1 MGLRSL
7 GWPRSFARGEH
18 EMRLLGG
25 SALVAAVVISACGGG
40 GGAPATATA
49 TAAAPLPDVKIGLA
63 TSKTGAANFYNPQ
76 QTNGAQL
83 AVDQLNATGGINGK
97 QKIQLVVEDDGSV
110 RDQGI
115 TVFRKL
121 IEQDRVSALL
131 GPTLSAVAAGAH
143 PVAQAAGVPTIAISN
158 TGLGIVGKC
167 DYGPC
172 DWIFRASLGEQTAV
186 PETVK
191 AATQKLGLKKVV
203 IIYGDGKFELDD
215 VQIFKDAF
223 KANGVTV
230 AKEIPYRA
238 SDVDFAPFVTAAKA
252 ENPDAIVASSLAGP
266 AGKILDE
273 VAKQMPGKRVIGG
286 NGLNSSALLANANA
300 PLMIVGTAWSKA
312 STEKANTDFI
322 AAYKQKYASDPDQ
335 FAAQSYTAMLV
346 LIEAMKKSSNPT
358 ERAQVKK
365 ALEGVSLATP
375 LGQFSFTPDHDVK
388 QPTFVMTVKDKQFVP
403 FQ

>member
-1 MGLRSL
+1 VR
-7 GWPRSFARGEH
+7 AQ
-18 EMRLLGG
+18 LLKT
-25 SALVAAVVISACGGG
+25 ALLAGAVVISACGGG
-40 GGAPATATA
+40 GGTTATGSPA
-49 TAAAPLPDVKIGLA
+49 AGTAAATASAAPLADIKVGLA
-63 TSKTGAANFYNPQ
+63 TSKSGAANFYNPQ

-83 AVDQLNATGGINGK
+83 AVDQLNASGGINGK
-97 QKIQLVVEDDGSV
+97 QKIQLIVEDDGSA

-115 TVFRKL
+115 TAFKKF
-121 IEQDRVSALL
+121 IEQEKVTAIL

-143 PVAQAAGVPTIAISN
+143 PVAQAAGTPTIAISN

-167 DYGPC
+167 DYGAC
-172 DWIFRASLGEQTAV
+172 DWIFRASLGEQSAV

-215 VQIFKDAF
+215 LQIFKDAF

-252 ENPDAIVASSLAGP
+252 EGPDAIVASSLAGP

-286 NGLNSSALLANANA
+286 NGLNSAALLPNANA
-300 PLMIVGTAWSKA
+300 SLIIVGTAWSKA
-312 STEKANTDFI
+312 STDKANQDFI
-322 AAYKQKYASDPDQ
+322 AAYKQKYNVDPDQ

-346 LIEAMKKSSNPT
+346 LIDALKKANPNT
-358 ERAQVKK
+358 DKAAVKK
-365 ALEGVSLATP
+365 ALEGVSIATP

-388 QPTFVMTVKDKQFVP
+388 QPTFVMTAKDGQFVP

>member
-1 MGLRSL
+1 MKLRLFTTL
-7 GWPRSFARGEH
+7 G
-18 EMRLLGG
+18 MT
-25 SALVAAVVISACGGG
+25 AAVVLAACGGTG
-40 GGAPATATA
+40 G
-49 TAAAPLPDVKIGLA
+49 TAATSPTASASLAALPDVKVGLA

-83 AVDQLNATGGINGK
+83 AVDQFNATGGFQGGR
-97 QKIQLVVEDDGSV
+97 QKIQLIVEDDGSTK
-110 RDQGI
+110 DQGI
-115 TVFRKL
+115 TVFKKFV
-121 IEQDRVSALL
+121 EQDKVAAIL

-143 PVAQAAGVPTIAISN
+143 PVAQASGTPVIAISN

-172 DWIFRASLGEQTAV
+172 DWIFRASLGEQSAV

-191 AATQKLGLKKVV
+191 AATTKLGIKKVV

-215 VQIFKDAF
+215 LGIFRDAF

-238 SDVDFAPFVTAAKA
+238 TDVDFAPFVTAAKA
-252 ENPDAIVASSLAGP
+252 ESPDAIVADSLAGP

-286 NGLNSSALLANANA
+286 NGLNSSALLSNANA
-300 PLMIVGTAWSKA
+300 ALMVVGTAWSKA
-312 STEKANTDFI
+312 STDKTNTDFI
-322 AAYKQKYASDPDQ
+322 AAYKQKFGNDPDQ

-346 LIEAMKKSSNPT
+346 LIDAMKRTSRMTDKG
-358 ERAQVKK
+358 QVKQQ
-365 ALEGVSLATP
+365 LEAVKELATP
-375 LGQFSFTPDHDVK
+375 LGAFSFTSDHDVK
-388 QPTFVMTVKDKQFVP
+388 QPTFVMTVKDGAFTP

>member
-1 MGLRSL
+1 MKLRC
-7 GWPRSFARGEH
+7 
-18 EMRLLGG
+18 
-25 SALVAAVVISACGGG
+25 LVAAVAALSVVISACGGTG
-40 GGAPATATA
+40 DTTATG
-49 TAAAPLPDVKIGLA
+49 TASLGPLPDLKIGLA

-83 AVDQLNATGGINGK
+83 AVDQFNATGGFLNGR
-97 QKIQLVVEDDGSV
+97 QKIQFIVEDDGSTK
-110 RDQGI
+110 DQGI
-115 TVFRKL
+115 TVFKKF
-121 IEQDRVSALL
+121 IEQDKVAAIL

-143 PVAQAAGVPTIAISN
+143 PVAQAAGTPVIAISN
-158 TGLGIVGKC
+158 TGIGIVGKC

-172 DWIFRASLGEQTAV
+172 DWIFRASLGEQSAV

-191 AATQKLGLKKVV
+191 AATSKLGIKKVV

-215 VQIFKDAF
+215 LGIFRDAF

-238 SDVDFAPFVTAAKA
+238 TDVDFAPFVTAAKA

-273 VAKQMPGKRVIGG
+273 IAKQMPGKRVIGG
-286 NGLNSSALLANANA
+286 NGLNSSALLANQNA
-300 PLMIVGTAWSKA
+300 GLIIVGTAWSKA
-312 STEKANTDFI
+312 STDKANQDFI
-322 AAYKQKYASDPDQ
+322 AAYKAKYNADPDQ

-346 LIEAMKKSSNPT
+346 LIEAMKKTTRMSDK
-358 ERAQVKK
+358 EQVKK
-365 ALEGVSLATP
+365 ALEGVSLSATP
-375 LGQFSFTPDHDVK
+375 LGSFSFTSDHDVK
-388 QPTFVMTVKDKQFVP
+388 QPTFVMTVKDKQFTP

>member
-1 MGLRSL
+1 MNARF
-7 GWPRSFARGEH
+7 FAVAS
-18 EMRLLGG
+18 MT
-25 SALVAAVVISACGGG
+25 AAVMVAACGGTP
-40 GGAPATATA
+40 APSAQTSASTGPKA
-49 TAAAPLPDVKIGLA
+49 DIKVGLA
-63 TSKTGAANFYNPQ
+63 ISLTGAANIYGPSQ
-76 QTNGAQL
+76 QNGAKL
-83 AVDQLNATGGINGK
+83 AMEQINAAGGINGA
-97 QKIQLVVEDDGSV
+97 KIALVVEDDGSA

-121 IEQDRVSALL
+121 INEDKVAAIL
-131 GPTLSAVAAGAH
+131 GPTLSGVAAGAH
-143 PVAQAAGVPTIAISN
+143 PVAQQAGVPVIAISN

-172 DWIFRASLGEQTAV
+172 DWIFRASLGEQSAV

-191 AATQKLGLKKVV
+191 AATSKLGLKKVV

-215 VQIFKDAF
+215 LAIFRDAF

-230 AKEIPYRA
+230 AKEIAYRA
-238 SDVDFAPFVTAAKA
+238 TDVDFAPFVTAAKA

-273 VAKQMPGKRVIGG
+273 IAKQMPGKRVIGG
-286 NGLNSSALLANANA
+286 NGLNSSALLPNANA
-300 PLMIVGTAWSKA
+300 GLIIVGTAWSKA
-312 STEKANTDFI
+312 STDKANQDFI
-322 AAYKQKYASDPDQ
+322 AAYKAKYNADPDQ

-346 LIEAMKKSSNPT
+346 LIEAMKKTTRMSDK
-358 ERAQVKK
+358 EQVKK
-365 ALEGVSLATP
+365 ALEGVSLSATP
-375 LGQFSFTPDHDVK
+375 LGAFSFTPDHDVK

>member
-1 MGLRSL
+1 MNARF
-7 GWPRSFARGEH
+7 FAVAS
-18 EMRLLGG
+18 MT
-25 SALVAAVVISACGGG
+25 AAVMVAACGGTP
-40 GGAPATATA
+40 APSAQTSASTGPKA
-49 TAAAPLPDVKIGLA
+49 DIKVGLA
-63 TSKTGAANFYNPQ
+63 ISLTGAANIYGPSQ
-76 QTNGAQL
+76 QNGAKL
-83 AVDQLNATGGINGK
+83 AMEQINAAGGINGA
-97 QKIQLVVEDDGSV
+97 KIALVVEDDGSA

-121 IEQDRVSALL
+121 INEDKVAAIL
-131 GPTLSAVAAGAH
+131 GPTLSGVAAGAH
-143 PVAQAAGVPTIAISN
+143 PVAQQAGVPVIAISN

-191 AATQKLGLKKVV
+191 AATSKLGLKKVV

-215 VQIFKDAF
+215 LTIFKDAF

-286 NGLNSSALLANANA
+286 NGLNSSALLSNANA
-300 PLMIVGTAWSKA
+300 ALMVVGTAWSKA
-312 STEKANTDFI
+312 STDKTNTDFI
-322 AAYKQKYASDPDQ
+322 AAYKQKFGNDPDQ

-346 LIEAMKKSSNPT
+346 LLDAMKRT
-358 ERAQVKK
+358 TRMTDREQVKK
-365 ALEGVSLATP
+365 ALEGVSNLATP
-375 LGQFSFTPDHDVK
+375 LGAFSFTPEHDVK
-388 QPTFVMTVKDKQFVP
+388 QPTFVMTVKDGQFVP

>member
-1 MGLRSL
+1 
-7 GWPRSFARGEH
+7 
-18 EMRLLGG
+18 MRKLW
-25 SALVAAVVISACGGG
+25 SAAALIGAVVTSACGGG
-40 GGAPATATA
+40 GVTTATA
-49 TAAAPLPDVKIGLA
+49 SPAAVTAAATTAATAAPLPDIKVGLA
-63 TSKTGAANFYNPQ
+63 TSKSGAANFYNPQ
-76 QTNGAQL
+76 QSNGALL
-83 AVDQLNATGGINGK
+83 AVDQLNASGGINGK
-97 QKIQLVVEDDGSV
+97 QKIQLLVEDDGSA

-115 TVFRKL
+115 TAFKKF
-121 IEQDRVSALL
+121 IEQEKVTAIL

-143 PVAQAAGVPTIAISN
+143 PVAQAAGTPTIAISN

-172 DWIFRASLGEQTAV
+172 DWIFRASLGEQSAV

-215 VQIFKDAF
+215 LQIFRDAF

-286 NGLNSSALLANANA
+286 NGLNSAALLANANA
-300 PLMIVGTAWSKA
+300 SLIIVGTAWSKA
-312 STEKANTDFI
+312 STDKTNTDFI
-322 AAYKQKYASDPDQ
+322 AAFKQKYSADPDQ
-335 FAAQSYTAMLV
+335 FAAQSYTAMLA
-346 LIEAMKKSSNPT
+346 LIDALKKANPST
-358 ERAQVKK
+358 DKAAVKK
-365 ALEGVSLATP
+365 ALESVSIATP
-375 LGQFSFTPDHDVK
+375 LGQFSFTADHDVK
-388 QPTFVMTVKDKQFVP
+388 QPTFVMTVKDRQFTP

>member
-1 MGLRSL
+1 MKGHLF
-7 GWPRSFARGEH
+7 GV
-18 EMRLLGG
+18 
-25 SALVAAVVISACGGG
+25 ALMTGAIVITACGG
-40 GGAPATATA
+40 
-49 TAAAPLPDVKIGLA
+49 TAAPSPSPAATVAATTAPTAGGPLPDVKIGLA
-63 TSKTGAANFYNPQ
+63 TSKSGAANFYNPQ

-83 AVDQLNATGGINGK
+83 AVDQFNATGGFQGGR
-97 QKIQLVVEDDGSV
+97 QKIQLIVEDDGSA

-115 TVFRKL
+115 TAFKKF
-121 IEQDRVSALL
+121 IEQDKVAAIL

-143 PVAQAAGVPTIAISN
+143 PVAQAASTPVIAISN

-172 DWIFRASLGEQTAV
+172 DWIFRASLGEQSAV

-191 AATQKLGLKKVV
+191 AATSKLGLKKVV

-215 VQIFKDAF
+215 LQIFKDAF

-238 SDVDFAPFVTAAKA
+238 TDVDFAPFVTAAKA
-252 ENPDAIVASSLAGP
+252 ENPDAIVADSLAGP

-286 NGLNSSALLANANA
+286 NGLNSAALLPNGNA

-312 STEKANTDFI
+312 STDKANTDFI
-322 AAYKQKYASDPDQ
+322 AAYKAKYNADPDQ

-346 LIEAMKKSSNPT
+346 LIDAMKKT
-358 ERAQVKK
+358 TRMTDRDQVKK
-365 ALEGVSLATP
+365 ALESVSIATP

-388 QPTFVMTVKDKQFVP
+388 QPTFVMTVKDGQFTP

>member
-1 MGLRSL
+1 
-7 GWPRSFARGEH
+7 
-18 EMRLLGG
+18 MRRLAAIGIGGVLLLA
-25 SALVAAVVISACGGG
+25 SCGGT
-40 GGAPATATA
+40 AAPSANPATATV
-49 TAAAPLPDVKIGLA
+49 AAPKPDIKIGLA
-63 TSKTGAANFYNPQ
+63 TAKSGAANFYNPQ
-76 QTNGAQL
+76 QSNGALL
-83 AVDQLNATGGINGK
+83 AVEQINAAGGIAGAK
-97 QKIQLVVEDDGSV
+97 LQLIVEDDGSV

-115 TVFRKL
+115 TAFKKF
-121 IEQDRVSALL
+121 IEQDKVAAIL

-143 PVAQAAGVPTIAISN
+143 PVAQAAGIPVIAISN

-172 DWIFRASLGEQTAV
+172 DWIFRASLGEQSAV

-215 VQIFKDAF
+215 LTIFKDAF

-230 AKEIPYRA
+230 TKEIAYTA
-238 SDVDFAPFVTAAKA
+238 KDVDFAPFVTQAKG

-286 NGLNSSALLANANA
+286 NGLNSAALLSNANA
-300 PLMIVGTAWSKA
+300 GLMVVGTAWSKA
-312 STEKANTDFI
+312 STDKTNTDFV
-322 AAYKQKYASDPDQ
+322 AAYKTRFGVDPDQ
-335 FAAQSYTAMLV
+335 FAAQSYTAMTV
-346 LIEAMKKSSNPT
+346 LADALKRSGSAT
-358 ERAQVKK
+358 DHAAVKK
-365 ALEGVSLATP
+365 ALEGVSSLATP
-375 LGQFSFTPDHDVK
+375 LGAFSFTADHDVK
-388 QPTFVMTVKDKQFVP
+388 QPTFVMTVKDGQFTP

>member
-1 MGLRSL
+1 MNSHLLRTGALAASL
-7 GWPRSFARGEH
+7 
-18 EMRLLGG
+18 
-25 SALVAAVVISACGGG
+25 VIAACGGTT
-40 GGAPATATA
+40 GGAPASPSAPVSATVG
-49 TAAAPLPDVKIGLA
+49 APLPDVKVGLA
-63 TSKTGAANFYNPQ
+63 TSKSGAANFYNPQ

-83 AVDQLNATGGINGK
+83 AVDQLNATGGFQGGR
-97 QKIQLVVEDDGSV
+97 QKMQLIVEDDGSV

-115 TVFRKL
+115 TAFKKF
-121 IEQDRVSALL
+121 IEQDKVAAIL

-143 PVAQAAGVPTIAISN
+143 PVAQAAGVPVIAISN

-172 DWIFRASLGEQTAV
+172 DWIFRASLGEQSAV

-215 VQIFKDAF
+215 LTIFKDAF

-230 AKEIPYRA
+230 AKEIAYTA
-238 SDVDFAPFVTAAKA
+238 KDVDFAPFVTQAKG
-252 ENPDAIVASSLAGP
+252 ENPDAIVASSLAGA

-286 NGLNSSALLANANA
+286 NGLNSASLLPNANA
-300 PLMIVGTAWSKA
+300 GLMIVGTAWSKA
-312 STEKANTDFI
+312 SSDKANTDFV
-322 AAYKQKYASDPDQ
+322 AAYKAKYNVDPDQ
-335 FAAQSYTAMLV
+335 FAAQSYTAMIV
-346 LIEAMKKSSNPT
+346 LADALKRSGNPT
-358 ERAQVKK
+358 DKAAVKK
-365 ALEGVSLATP
+365 ALEGVSSLATP
-375 LGQFSFTPDHDVK
+375 LGAFSFTADHDVK
-388 QPTFVMTVKDKQFVP
+388 QPTFVMTVKDGQFTP

>member
-1 MGLRSL
+1 
-7 GWPRSFARGEH
+7 
-18 EMRLLGG
+18 MRR
-25 SALVAAVVISACGGG
+25 LVAVGIGGVLLLASCGGT
-40 GGAPATATA
+40 AAPSANPATATV
-49 TAAAPLPDVKIGLA
+49 AAPKPDIKIGLA
-63 TSKTGAANFYNPQ
+63 TAKSGAANFYNPQ
-76 QTNGAQL
+76 QSNGALL
-83 AVDQLNATGGINGK
+83 AVEQINAAGGIAGAK
-97 QKIQLVVEDDGSV
+97 LQLIIEDDGSA

-115 TVFRKL
+115 TAFRKF
-121 IEQDRVSALL
+121 IEQDKVAAIL

-143 PVAQAAGVPTIAISN
+143 PVAQAASVPVIAISN
-158 TGLGIVGKC
+158 TGIGIVGKC

-172 DWIFRASLGEQTAV
+172 DWIFRASLGEQSAV

-203 IIYGDGKFELDD
+203 IINGDGKFELDD
-215 VQIFKDAF
+215 LGIFKDAF

-230 AKEIPYRA
+230 TKEIPYRA

-273 VAKQMPGKRVIGG
+273 VAKQLPAKRVIGG

-300 PLMIVGTAWSKA
+300 GLMIVGTAWSRA
-312 STEKANTDFI
+312 STDKANQDFI
-322 AAYKQKYASDPDQ
+322 AAYKAKYNADPDQ

-346 LIEAMKKSSNPT
+346 LADALKRSGNPT
-358 ERAQVKK
+358 DKAAVKK
-365 ALEGVSLATP
+365 ALEATKDLPTP
-375 LGQFSFTPDHDVK
+375 LGAFSFTADHDVK
-388 QPTFVMTVKDKQFVP
+388 QPTFVMTAKDGQFTP

>member
-1 MGLRSL
+1 MKLRLFTTL
-7 GWPRSFARGEH
+7 G
-18 EMRLLGG
+18 MT
-25 SALVAAVVISACGGG
+25 AAVVLAACGGTG
-40 GGAPATATA
+40 GTTATSP
-49 TAAAPLPDVKIGLA
+49 TASASLAALPDVKVGLA

-83 AVDQLNATGGINGK
+83 AVDQFNATGGFQGGR
-97 QKIQLVVEDDGSV
+97 QKIQLIVEDDGSTK
-110 RDQGI
+110 DQGI
-115 TVFRKL
+115 TVFKKFV
-121 IEQDRVSALL
+121 EQDKVAAIL

-143 PVAQAAGVPTIAISN
+143 PVAQASGTPVIAISN

-172 DWIFRASLGEQTAV
+172 DWIFRASLGEQSAV

-191 AATQKLGLKKVV
+191 AATTKLGIKKVV

-215 VQIFKDAF
+215 LGIFRDAF

-238 SDVDFAPFVTAAKA
+238 TDVDFAPFVTAAKA
-252 ENPDAIVASSLAGP
+252 ESPDAIVADSLAGP

-286 NGLNSSALLANANA
+286 NGLNSSALLSNANA
-300 PLMIVGTAWSKA
+300 ALMVVGTAWSKA
-312 STEKANTDFI
+312 STDKTNTDFI
-322 AAYKQKYASDPDQ
+322 AAYKQKFGNDPDQ

-346 LIEAMKKSSNPT
+346 LIDAMKRTSRMTDKG
-358 ERAQVKK
+358 QVKQQ
-365 ALEGVSLATP
+365 LEAVKELATP
-375 LGQFSFTPDHDVK
+375 LGAFSFTSDHDVK
-388 QPTFVMTVKDKQFVP
+388 QPTFVMTVKDGQFTP